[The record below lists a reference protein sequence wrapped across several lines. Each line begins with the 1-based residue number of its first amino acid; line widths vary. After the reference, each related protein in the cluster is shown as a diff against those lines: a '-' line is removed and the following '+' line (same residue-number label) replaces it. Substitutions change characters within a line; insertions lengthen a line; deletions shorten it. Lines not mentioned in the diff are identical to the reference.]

1 MPSRGAS
8 VDVITKPVQRC
19 KVGLK
24 LQTQQD
30 NNEIT
35 IAMSGWWRGIKGQMI
50 RRWEMMGT
58 IKTLYGVLKEF
69 TYSRKI
75 IFSV

>member
-1 MPSRGAS
+1 MPSGGAS
-8 VDVITKPVQRC
+8 VDVIMKPVQRC

-35 IAMSGWWRGIKGQMI
+35 IAMSGWWRGIQGQI
-50 RRWEMMGT
+50 IWRWEM
-58 IKTLYGVLKEF
+58 IVW
-69 TYSRKI
+69 S
-75 IFSV
+75 S